1 MQIYSEWSEIYNI
14 WWIAETEL
22 AYFMVYLTL
31 DGNVRYDRNKRH
43 WVRWKER
50 GTFIQTPHLYSW
62 AGSIVF
68 FFFILYWPPPPSST
82 TYFPVQ
88 KLRAWINLLHTKCR
102 PMLYVVS
109 LIVYPADCICVC
121 KCCIHTHTPFGA
133 NKWHNAAQNHI
144 SNWNIHSTSRYLFW
158 SNGIAVPFTSSYH

>member
-1 MQIYSEWSEIYNI
+1 MSSLEALHCCVASIFTRRGQSQSTRTRIPYTIFTCVFFIWWMQIYSEWSEIYNI

-62 AGSIVF
+62 AGSIVVF
-68 FFFILYWPPPPSST
+68 FLLYIVLATAAIVDDLFSRSKTSGLNKFASHKMQTDVICGITYCVSS
-82 TYFPVQ
+82 
-88 KLRAWINLLHTKCR
+88 R
-102 PMLYVVS
+102 LYM
-109 LIVYPADCICVC
+109 CM
-121 KCCIHTHTPFGA
+121 
-133 NKWHNAAQNHI
+133 
-144 SNWNIHSTSRYLFW
+144 
-158 SNGIAVPFTSSYH
+158 